1 MLSQFLY
8 RFSLSTRALAQSAC
22 PETTI
27 QKNAQGTPET
37 LNLPDPG
44 CILNTDGGKLIDAH
58 KDKVRPDNAPLVELI
73 ASVLDTALLIAGG
86 LAVIALIYSGI
97 MYFTAYGDEAKAKL
111 AKRNSTW
118 AIIGIVIIVLSYT
131 LVAFISQASF
141 LGF

>member
-1 MLSQFLY
+1 MLSHFLY
-8 RFSLSTRALAQSAC
+8 QFSLSTRAFAQSAC
-22 PETTI
+22 PEGSG
-27 QKNAQGTPET
+27 AS
-37 LNLPDPG
+37 LPDPS
-44 CILNTDGGKLIDAH
+44 CILNTEGGKLIDTH
-58 KDKVRPDNAPLVELI
+58 KDKAQLDSYVGQPWVELI
-73 ASVLDTALLIAGG
+73 GSILDSALLIAGG

-131 LVAFISQASF
+131 LVAFITQASF

>member
-1 MLSQFLY
+1 MISQLLY
-8 RFSLSTRALAQSAC
+8 QLSLSTRAFAQSAC
-22 PETTI
+22 PEGSG
-27 QKNAQGTPET
+27 AS
-37 LNLPDPG
+37 LPDPG
-44 CILNTDGGKLIDAH
+44 CILDTEGGKLIDAH
-58 KDKVRPDNAPLVELI
+58 KDKALSSNAPFVDLI
-73 ASVLDTALLIAGG
+73 ASILDSALLIAGG

>member
-1 MLSQFLY
+1 MFSNFLLNLA
-8 RFSLSTRALAQSAC
+8 FQSRAFAADC
-22 PETTI
+22 PE
-27 QKNAQGTPET
+27 GSGSS
-37 LNLPDPG
+37 LPDPS
-44 CILNTDGGKLIDAH
+44 CIFGTEGGQNINAQAGKDAAQLISS
-58 KDKVRPDNAPLVELI
+58 I
-73 ASVLDTALLIAGG
+73 LDPVLLIAGG
-86 LAVIALIYSGI
+86 LAVVALIYSGI